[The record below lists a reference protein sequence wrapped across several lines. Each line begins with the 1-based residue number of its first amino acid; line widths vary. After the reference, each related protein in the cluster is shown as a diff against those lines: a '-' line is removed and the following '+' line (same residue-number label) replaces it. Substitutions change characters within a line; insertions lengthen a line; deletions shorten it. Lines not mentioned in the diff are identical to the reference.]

1 MKTHLAIMAASL
13 CVAFLSAAHAADKQA
28 STRPD
33 TEALIAAREDEIEA
47 KLPLDQRP
55 KRQYK
60 GRLALYADGP
70 SADAPAVYGS
80 LSTERDGAFLIK
92 LARPDVLDEMKKY
105 NQQVVSL
112 EGRVRV
118 QGKYLVVERIYVPA
132 PGPKRL
138 AHGKS
143 GGG

>member
-1 MKTHLAIMAASL
+1 M
-13 CVAFLSAAHAADKQA
+13 
-28 STRPD
+28 RPD
-33 TEALIAAREDEIEA
+33 TEALIAANEDEIEA

-60 GRLALYADGP
+60 GRLSLYADGP
-70 SADAPAVYGS
+70 SADAPGIYGS

-92 LARPDVLDEMKKY
+92 LARPDVLDEMKKF
-105 NQQVVSL
+105 NQQVVTL

-118 QGKYLVVERIYVPA
+118 QGKYLVVDRIYVPL

-138 AHGKS
+138 AHSKS